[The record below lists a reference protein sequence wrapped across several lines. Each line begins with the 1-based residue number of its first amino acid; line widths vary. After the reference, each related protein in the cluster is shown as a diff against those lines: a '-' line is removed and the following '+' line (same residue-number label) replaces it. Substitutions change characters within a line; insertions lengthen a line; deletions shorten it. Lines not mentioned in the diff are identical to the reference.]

1 MQEKVT
7 FTIKGKV
14 YESLP
19 LTAGRTIDFFKSKAY
34 IAGGMYSSMYGDYA
48 STPEKVLDMVDC
60 KAFMSTFCPKFIEDI
75 KPNSIDELGISD
87 YMEVVDVYRQTIKPY
102 VNELKEF
109 LSSRE
114 SK

>member
-1 MQEKVT
+1 MQEKVS
-7 FTIKGKV
+7 FSIKGKS

-34 IAGGMYSSMYGDYA
+34 FAGGMYSNMYSDYT

-60 KAFMSTFCPKFIEDI
+60 KAFMNVFCPKFIEDI
-75 KPNSIDELGISD
+75 KPNNLDDLGISD

-102 VNELKEF
+102 INDLKEL
-109 LSSRE
+109 LSSKE